1 MNGPFTISP
10 QQNTSSIQINDKINF
25 TLNLIN
31 PLLSS
36 NQLKINNTNSINKF
50 PIFNYFDVNYFNLLF
65 QNYKLL
71 ISSNQNLSKSNIN
84 NKEVESRKN
93 NYFLVGKKKKR
104 NSKLCENCSHTS
116 APHYAKGMCSNC
128 YHSKGRS
135 KKPWNCV
142 HVNKAHYALG
152 LCQNCYQMAYIKK
165 QNLESKSF
173 KGDNIILNDKKNDF
187 EKKEDNCVNNIKEK
201 SIDDE
206 RTLSEN

>member
-31 PLLSS
+31 PLLCS
-36 NQLKINNTNSINKF
+36 NQLKNNNINSINKF

-93 NYFLVGKKKKR
+93 NYFLVGKKKK
-104 NSKLCENCSHTS
+104 
-116 APHYAKGMCSNC
+116 
-128 YHSKGRS
+128 
-135 KKPWNCV
+135 KK
-142 HVNKAHYALG
+142 
-152 LCQNCYQMAYIKK
+152 
-165 QNLESKSF
+165 
-173 KGDNIILNDKKNDF
+173 
-187 EKKEDNCVNNIKEK
+187 
-201 SIDDE
+201 
-206 RTLSEN
+206 

>member
-1 MNGPFTISP
+1 MNGLFNISP

-36 NQLKINNTNSINKF
+36 NQLKNNNTNSINKF
-50 PIFNYFDVNYFNLLF
+50 PIFNYFDVNFFNFLF
-65 QNYKLL
+65 QNYKLF
-71 ISSNQNLSKSNIN
+71 ISSNHNLTKSNIN

-104 NSKLCENCSHTS
+104 NSKLCENCPHSS

-142 HVNKAHYALG
+142 HVNKVHYALG
-152 LCQNCYQMAYIKK
+152 LCQNCYQIA
-165 QNLESKSF
+165 
-173 KGDNIILNDKKNDF
+173 
-187 EKKEDNCVNNIKEK
+187 
-201 SIDDE
+201 
-206 RTLSEN
+206 

>member
-104 NSKLCENCSHTS
+104 NSKLCENCPHTS

-165 QNLESKSF
+165 NLESKSF
-173 KGDNIILNDKKNDF
+173 KGDNIILNDKKNVF
-187 EKKEDNCVNNIKEK
+187 EKKDDSCVNNIKEK

-206 RTLSEN
+206 RTLNEN